1 MNLKNK
7 TMSTLERIVESLEK
21 LKTKYIIAYDYERAA
36 EVKVVID
43 KIKKRINEAL

>member
-1 MNLKNK
+1 MSNLEK
-7 TMSTLERIVESLEK
+7 IAASLEK
-21 LKTKYIIAYDYERAA
+21 LKAKHILEGDYERAA

>member
-7 TMSTLERIVESLEK
+7 TMDTIDKILESLEK
-21 LKTKYIIAYDYERAA
+21 LKAKHIIEKNYERAA

-43 KIKKRINEAL
+43 KIKKRFNEAL

>member
-1 MNLKNK
+1 
-7 TMSTLERIVESLEK
+7 MSTLEKIVASLEK
-21 LKTKYIIAYDYERAA
+21 LKAKHILEGDYDRAA

>member
-1 MNLKNK
+1 
-7 TMSTLERIVESLEK
+7 MSTLERIVESLEK
-21 LKTKYIIAYDYERAA
+21 LRAKHIIEGNYERAA